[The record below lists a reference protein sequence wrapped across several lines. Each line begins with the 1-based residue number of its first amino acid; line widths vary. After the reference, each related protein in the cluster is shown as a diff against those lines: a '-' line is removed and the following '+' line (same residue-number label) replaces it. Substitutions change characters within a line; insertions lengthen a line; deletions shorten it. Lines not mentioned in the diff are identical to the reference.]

1 MLLLITQAHNWL
13 VADKTKAAM
22 VLEAAHLG
30 SYEFFQL
37 HIPWWDP
44 LLKSGNCNT
53 QCPLIIYRPITPLW
67 FKPSVKQLFLFSDPN
82 VLASKI
88 IYIFS
93 QVCTGDVLQTF
104 DSLKLIYSLPNTYR
118 FRYLQLRH
126 TFQLYFRNPVHL
138 TLSGLES
145 LLREETLDINPQYME
160 ILTSFCPVG
169 AQRFR
174 SWIQRIFGITQC
186 KTWSQSG
193 IDWYNLKFVIE
204 STSLPNG
211 HIHFSPPPPSKCW
224 RCLEEPAT
232 FFTCVLGL
240 SLR

>member
-1 MLLLITQAHNWL
+1 MRSIIRAWQQQHP
-13 VADKTKAAM
+13 V
-22 VLEAAHLG
+22 AAHIF
-30 SYEFFQL
+30 S
-37 HIPWWDP
+37 P
-44 LLKSGNCNT
+44 N
-53 QCPLIIYRPITPLW
+53 TPLW
-67 FKPSVKQLFLFSDPN
+67 FNPSLKQFILFPDPN
-82 VLASKI
+82 VWASKGI
-88 IYIFS
+88 KYLSHF
-93 QVCTGDVLQTF
+93 CTGGVLQTF

-193 IDWYNLKFVIE
+193 ID
-204 STSLPNG
+204 
-211 HIHFSPPPPSKCW
+211 
-224 RCLEEPAT
+224 
-232 FFTCVLGL
+232 
-240 SLR
+240 